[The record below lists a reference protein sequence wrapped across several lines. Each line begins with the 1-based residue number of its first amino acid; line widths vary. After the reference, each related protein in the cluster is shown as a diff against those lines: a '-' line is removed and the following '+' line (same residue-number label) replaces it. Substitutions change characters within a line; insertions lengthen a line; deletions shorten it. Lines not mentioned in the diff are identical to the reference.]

1 MFPVVLTTTAFQPM
15 AYWLLKTEPQDYS
28 WADLA
33 QDGRTVWN
41 GVKNPLALKYLRTMQ
56 PADEALIYHT
66 GIERRVVGVAEIITL
81 PYPDP
86 AVDDPLRV
94 VVEITAVRSL
104 PSRRLSKVTLLAL
117 TSSACPGFLSFLCPL
132 SIGSEFFNS
141 PVSKLFILRL
151 TQRRTKQRK
160 AGFC

>member
-1 MFPVVLTTTAFQPM
+1 M
-15 AYWLLKTEPQDYS
+15 AYWLLKSEPQDYS

-86 AVDDPLRV
+86 ALDDPLRV
-94 VVEITAVRSL
+94 VVEIRAVRSL
-104 PSRRLSKVTLLAL
+104 PQPVTLAQIKQGNFTGFDLIRLPRLSVVPVPTEYWQRILQLA
-117 TSSACPGFLSFLCPL
+117 G
-132 SIGSEFFNS
+132 E
-141 PVSKLFILRL
+141 
-151 TQRRTKQRK
+151 
-160 AGFC
+160 

>member
-1 MFPVVLTTTAFQPM
+1 M

-94 VVEITAVRSL
+94 VVEITAVRSVPQPVTLAQIKQGNFTGFDLIRL
-104 PSRRLSKVTLLAL
+104 PRLSVVPVPTEYWQRILQLA
-117 TSSACPGFLSFLCPL
+117 G
-132 SIGSEFFNS
+132 E
-141 PVSKLFILRL
+141 
-151 TQRRTKQRK
+151 
-160 AGFC
+160 

>member
-56 PADEALIYHT
+56 PTDEALIYHT

-94 VVEITAVRSL
+94 VVEIKAVRSL
-104 PSRRLSKVTLLAL
+104 PQPVTLAQIKQDNFTGFDLIRLPRLSVVAVPTEYWQRILQLA
-117 TSSACPGFLSFLCPL
+117 G
-132 SIGSEFFNS
+132 E
-141 PVSKLFILRL
+141 
-151 TQRRTKQRK
+151 
-160 AGFC
+160 

>member
-104 PSRRLSKVTLLAL
+104 PQPVTLAQIKQGNFTGFDLIRLPRLSVVPVPTEYWQRILQLA
-117 TSSACPGFLSFLCPL
+117 G
-132 SIGSEFFNS
+132 E
-141 PVSKLFILRL
+141 
-151 TQRRTKQRK
+151 
-160 AGFC
+160 

>member
-1 MFPVVLTTTAFQPM
+1 M

-104 PSRRLSKVTLLAL
+104 PQPVTLAQIKQGNFTGFDLIRLPRLSVVPVPTQYWQQILQLA
-117 TSSACPGFLSFLCPL
+117 G
-132 SIGSEFFNS
+132 E
-141 PVSKLFILRL
+141 
-151 TQRRTKQRK
+151 
-160 AGFC
+160 

>member
-56 PADEALIYHT
+56 PTDEALIYHT

-94 VVEITAVRSL
+94 VVEIKAVRSL
-104 PSRRLSKVTLLAL
+104 PQPVTLTQIKQDNFTGFDLIRLPRLSVVAVPTEYWQRILQLA
-117 TSSACPGFLSFLCPL
+117 G
-132 SIGSEFFNS
+132 E
-141 PVSKLFILRL
+141 
-151 TQRRTKQRK
+151 
-160 AGFC
+160 

>member
-1 MFPVVLTTTAFQPM
+1 M
-15 AYWLLKTEPQDYS
+15 AYWLLKSEPQDYS

-33 QDGRTVWN
+33 QNGRTVWN

-86 AVDDPLRV
+86 ALDDPLRV
-94 VVEITAVRSL
+94 VVEIRAVRSL
-104 PSRRLSKVTLLAL
+104 PQPVTLAQIKQANFTGFDLIRLPRLSVVPVPTEYWQRILQLA
-117 TSSACPGFLSFLCPL
+117 G
-132 SIGSEFFNS
+132 E
-141 PVSKLFILRL
+141 
-151 TQRRTKQRK
+151 
-160 AGFC
+160 

>member
-1 MFPVVLTTTAFQPM
+1 MV
-15 AYWLLKTEPQDYS
+15 YWLLKSEPQDYS

-86 AVDDPLRV
+86 ALDDPLRV
-94 VVEITAVRSL
+94 VVEIRAVRLL
-104 PSRRLSKVTLLAL
+104 PQPVTLAQIKQGNFTGFDLIRLPRLSVVPVPTEYWQRILQLA
-117 TSSACPGFLSFLCPL
+117 G
-132 SIGSEFFNS
+132 E
-141 PVSKLFILRL
+141 
-151 TQRRTKQRK
+151 
-160 AGFC
+160 

>member
-1 MFPVVLTTTAFQPM
+1 M
-15 AYWLLKTEPQDYS
+15 AYWLLKSEPQDYS
-28 WADLA
+28 WADLV

-66 GIERRVVGVAEIITL
+66 GKERRVVGVAEIITL

-86 AVDDPLRV
+86 ALDDPLRV

-104 PSRRLSKVTLLAL
+104 PQPVTLAQIKQGNFTGFDLIRLPRLSVVPVPTEYWQRILKLA
-117 TSSACPGFLSFLCPL
+117 G
-132 SIGSEFFNS
+132 E
-141 PVSKLFILRL
+141 
-151 TQRRTKQRK
+151 
-160 AGFC
+160 

>member
-33 QDGRTVWN
+33 QNGRTVWN

-56 PADEALIYHT
+56 PTDEALIYHT
-66 GIERRVVGVAEIITL
+66 GKERRVVGVAEIITL

-86 AVDDPLRV
+86 ALDDPLRV
-94 VVEITAVRSL
+94 VVEIKAVRSL
-104 PSRRLSKVTLLAL
+104 PQPVTLAQIKQDNFTGFDLIRLPRLSVVPVPTEYWQRILQLA
-117 TSSACPGFLSFLCPL
+117 G
-132 SIGSEFFNS
+132 E
-141 PVSKLFILRL
+141 
-151 TQRRTKQRK
+151 
-160 AGFC
+160 

>member
-1 MFPVVLTTTAFQPM
+1 M
-15 AYWLLKTEPQDYS
+15 AYWLLKTEPHDYS

-56 PADEALIYHT
+56 PTDEALIYHT
-66 GIERRVVGVAEIITL
+66 GIERRVVGVAEIVTL

-94 VVEITAVRSL
+94 VVEIKAVRSL
-104 PSRRLSKVTLLAL
+104 PQPVTLAQIKQGNFTGFDLIRLPRLSVVPVPTEYWQRILQLA
-117 TSSACPGFLSFLCPL
+117 G
-132 SIGSEFFNS
+132 E
-141 PVSKLFILRL
+141 
-151 TQRRTKQRK
+151 
-160 AGFC
+160 

>member
-1 MFPVVLTTTAFQPM
+1 M
-15 AYWLLKTEPQDYS
+15 AYWLLKTEPQEYS

-41 GVKNPLALKYLRTMQ
+41 GIKNPLALKYLRTMQ

-66 GIERRVVGVAEIITL
+66 GKERRVVGVAEIITL

-86 AVDDPLRV
+86 ALDDPLRV

-104 PSRRLSKVTLLAL
+104 PQPVTLAQIKQSNFTGFDLIRLPRLSVVPVPTEYWQRILQLA
-117 TSSACPGFLSFLCPL
+117 G
-132 SIGSEFFNS
+132 E
-141 PVSKLFILRL
+141 
-151 TQRRTKQRK
+151 
-160 AGFC
+160 

>member
-1 MFPVVLTTTAFQPM
+1 M
-15 AYWLLKTEPQDYS
+15 AYWLLKSEPQDYS

-86 AVDDPLRV
+86 ALDDPLRV

-104 PSRRLSKVTLLAL
+104 PQPVTLAQIKQGNFTGFDLIRLPRLSVVPVPTEYWQRILQLA
-117 TSSACPGFLSFLCPL
+117 G
-132 SIGSEFFNS
+132 E
-141 PVSKLFILRL
+141 
-151 TQRRTKQRK
+151 
-160 AGFC
+160 

>member
-1 MFPVVLTTTAFQPM
+1 M
-15 AYWLLKTEPQDYS
+15 AYWLLKSEPQDYS

-56 PADEALIYHT
+56 PTDEALIYHT
-66 GIERRVVGVAEIITL
+66 GKERRVVGVAEIITL

-86 AVDDPLRV
+86 ALDDPLRV

-104 PSRRLSKVTLLAL
+104 PQPVTLAQIKQGNFTGFDLIRLPRLSVVPVPTEYWQRILQLA
-117 TSSACPGFLSFLCPL
+117 G
-132 SIGSEFFNS
+132 E
-141 PVSKLFILRL
+141 
-151 TQRRTKQRK
+151 
-160 AGFC
+160 

>member
-1 MFPVVLTTTAFQPM
+1 MT
-15 AYWLLKTEPQDYS
+15 YWLLKTEPQDYS

-94 VVEITAVRSL
+94 VVEIKAVRSL
-104 PSRRLSKVTLLAL
+104 PQPVTLAQIKQGNFTGFDLIRLPQLSVVPVPTEYWQRILQLA
-117 TSSACPGFLSFLCPL
+117 G
-132 SIGSEFFNS
+132 E
-141 PVSKLFILRL
+141 
-151 TQRRTKQRK
+151 
-160 AGFC
+160 

>member
-1 MFPVVLTTTAFQPM
+1 M
-15 AYWLLKTEPQDYS
+15 AYWLLKSEPQDYS

-33 QDGRTVWN
+33 KDGRTVWN

-66 GIERRVVGVAEIITL
+66 GFERRVMGVAEITTL

-86 AVDDPLRV
+86 ALDDPLRV

-104 PSRRLSKVTLLAL
+104 PQPVTLAQIKQGNFTGFDLIRLPRLSVVPVPTEYWQRILKLA
-117 TSSACPGFLSFLCPL
+117 G
-132 SIGSEFFNS
+132 E
-141 PVSKLFILRL
+141 
-151 TQRRTKQRK
+151 
-160 AGFC
+160 

>member
-1 MFPVVLTTTAFQPM
+1 M
-15 AYWLLKTEPQDYS
+15 AYWLLKSEPQDYS

-86 AVDDPLRV
+86 ALDDRLRV

-104 PSRRLSKVTLLAL
+104 PQPVTLAQIKQGNFTGFDLIRLPRLSVVPVPTEYWQRILQLA
-117 TSSACPGFLSFLCPL
+117 G
-132 SIGSEFFNS
+132 E
-141 PVSKLFILRL
+141 
-151 TQRRTKQRK
+151 
-160 AGFC
+160 

>member
-1 MFPVVLTTTAFQPM
+1 M

-56 PADEALIYHT
+56 PTDEALIYHT
-66 GIERRVVGVAEIITL
+66 GIERRVVGVAEIVTL

-94 VVEITAVRSL
+94 VVEIKAVRSL
-104 PSRRLSKVTLLAL
+104 PQPVTLAQIKQGNFTGFDLIRLPRLSVVPVPTEYWQRILQLA
-117 TSSACPGFLSFLCPL
+117 G
-132 SIGSEFFNS
+132 E
-141 PVSKLFILRL
+141 
-151 TQRRTKQRK
+151 
-160 AGFC
+160 